1 MRTLPFLGLIASLAT
16 SCETRRPVSTPAVS
30 GPPLLA
36 RPVAA
41 PPTVPPDTADC
52 LRARPAPEP
61 GPADTLIAIGS
72 RHCWLSVRV
81 STDSTK
87 ALDYAPAMNAGAA
100 FAAPSDTTNPA
111 ARRVRGY
118 AETYTFTLRDSVRH
132 QRLWQH
138 RLHKP
143 DFYAAA
149 GREIATVMNLARPAY
164 LGYSAALDALVFA
177 CYLWIPASDVGER
190 ATLLLD
196 RQGHLKRISPSGSS
210 LWDDAI
216 DCDPQLSP
224 SGRAVLTCTE
234 LLRAGH
240 PPLSLKK
247 PHAQLHVAR
256 FLNDSTLLT
265 VYKNGDY
272 QTQKTSVA
280 SNNDAIVMAP
290 MVSVDFITTPA
301 QHRLPTAFIVRTDGR
316 ILRKFF
322 LAPSGAATNF
332 VPHTW
337 VKTAHA
343 YLLYEENTK
352 LVLVPKPAPEKL
364 VELPLKN
371 LSRFK
376 PPLRLHE
383 KLYTIETDFSHLK
396 LYVDTLH
403 PQQVR
408 YHLQRPD

>member
-1 MRTLPFLGLIASLAT
+1 
-16 SCETRRPVSTPAVS
+16 
-30 GPPLLA
+30 
-36 RPVAA
+36 
-41 PPTVPPDTADC
+41 VPPDTADC
-52 LRARPAPEP
+52 LRAHPAPEP

-72 RHCWLSVRV
+72 RHYWLAVRV

-87 ALDYAPAMNAGAA
+87 ALDYAPAVNAGAA
-100 FAAPSDTTNPA
+100 FAAPGDTANPA

-118 AETYTFTLRDSVRH
+118 AETYTFALRDSAR
-132 QRLWQH
+132 RPLWQR

-164 LGYSAALDALVFA
+164 LGYSTALDGLVFA
-177 CYLWIPASDVGER
+177 CYLWLPASDVGGR

-196 RQGHLKRISPSGSS
+196 RQGHLKRVSPSGSV

-234 LLRAGH
+234 LLRAGR
-240 PPLSLKK
+240 PPLCLKK
-247 PHAQLHVAR
+247 LHAQLHAAR

-265 VYKNGDY
+265 VYENGDY
-272 QTQKTSVA
+272 QTQKVAVA
-280 SNNDAIVMAP
+280 SDNDPTVTAP
-290 MVSVDFITTPA
+290 MVRTDFITTPA
-301 QHRLPTAFIVRTDGR
+301 QRRLPTAFVRRTDGR
-316 ILRKFF
+316 TLRKFF
-322 LAPSGAATNF
+322 LTPSGAATNF
-332 VPHTW
+332 VPHCW
-337 VKTAHA
+337 VKPAGA

-352 LVLVPKPAPEKL
+352 LVLVPKAAPEKL
-364 VELPLKN
+364 IELPLKN

-376 PPLRLHE
+376 PPLRPHE
-383 KLYTIETDFSHLK
+383 KRYAIKTDFSHLD